1 MEEAICSH
9 MLLLMSLASIM
20 GNHNELHLAER
31 ETSRLRPSLGPARP
45 EAVRADGLTDGWRL
59 RLRLVVETDFSRTQ
73 QSPKA
78 SLILGG
84 WTGARSRFSQKKNVI
99 LTFAAVIVLFL

>member
-9 MLLLMSLASIM
+9 MLLLMSLVSIM

-59 RLRLVVETDFSRTQ
+59 RLVVETDFSRTQ
-73 QSPKA
+73 QNPKA
-78 SLILGG
+78 SVILGG
-84 WTGARSRFSQKKNVI
+84 WTGARSRFSQKKKNVI